1 MINKILTDV
10 INSSIFFLNLLK
22 KNWIFLTSL
31 SLFGL
36 LLGVF
41 LENYN
46 YKKKIINQGFSEI
59 NFEFFDQF
67 YSSLISKNISK
78 ASITNDFSDLL
89 ERFKN
94 EFSSKKINEVGFY
107 DENIYIHCIK
117 DKKKILIII

>member
-107 DENIYIHCIK
+107 DENI
-117 DKKKILIII
+117 